1 MCLDTYIH
9 IFEGLLQ
16 GGWENLQT
24 SFSSGQHVTP
34 AANSGTRNLM
44 TKSTTPMTLC
54 SLQNNEVHIQ
64 FSNSVHSNYWNTL
77 CLSPDIMIW
86 NWSYGAA
93 EVTRRGHWK
102 SIWLICQQ
110 TNDKWPADKWKVHT
124 DNTLIL
130 HIYIYILI
138 QLKTKIQGHK
148 AVDKY

>member
-64 FSNSVHSNYWNTL
+64 FSNSVHSNCWNTL

-102 SIWLICQQ
+102 STWLMCQQ
-110 TNDKWPADKWKVHT
+110 TNDKWQEDKWQMTSRKMTNDQQTNEKYTQTIHWYYTYVYS
-124 DNTLIL
+124 NT
-130 HIYIYILI
+130 
-138 QLKTKIQGHK
+138 
-148 AVDKY
+148 A